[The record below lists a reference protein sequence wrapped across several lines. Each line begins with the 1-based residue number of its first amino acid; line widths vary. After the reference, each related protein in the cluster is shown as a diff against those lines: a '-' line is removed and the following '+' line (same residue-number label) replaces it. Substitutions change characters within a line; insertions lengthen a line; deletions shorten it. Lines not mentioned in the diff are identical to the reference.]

1 MKRISLFV
9 SALFVSVAL
18 PAQTRPTAREAVDA
32 EPRLAVPS
40 YTVYLDDDLQP
51 PARPPKGYEPFYVSH
66 FSRHGSRYQLSRS
79 FYRKYIDLLE
89 RADSAGLLTDL
100 GREARDAMQRLCAGQ
115 KSHSGELSALG
126 AEQHRGIARR
136 MYARFKPL
144 FGRNAEVFAQSS
156 NIMRCAF
163 SMFYFCD
170 GLKECEPALRIRL
183 DAGDGVQNVL
193 RPQERGP
200 LYTRHVDS
208 LWHRHLSEASEWN
221 GRLREWSER
230 QACPQAMSRLIADPE
245 TFEREFGISSFRFT
259 KEVHA
264 RLAFAQNVDVET
276 GELIG
281 RIFSADELWL
291 YHTYCSYQWFNSN
304 ACTDDPVCAMMIS
317 FMRPLVADFI
327 EQADAAVSGSRT
339 GVVDLR
345 FAHDTQFV
353 PLLAA
358 MGFEGC
364 WGGWTD
370 VETVARQWR
379 TSRLVTMAANVQMI
393 LYRSKRGGDVLV
405 RFLIDERDAE
415 LPLPAVSD
423 FFYRWSDVRVYFL
436 QRLAALDD
444 ACRHLLT
451 E

>member
-1 MKRISLFV
+1 MKRILLFI
-9 SALFVSVAL
+9 SALSVSLAL
-18 PAQTRPTAREAVDA
+18 SAQPRQTARETVDA

-40 YTVYLDDDLQP
+40 YTVYLDDDL
-51 PARPPKGYEPFYVSH
+51 PAPAKPPKGYEPFYVSH

-89 RADSAGLLTDL
+89 RADTAGLLTDL
-100 GREARDAMQRLCAGQ
+100 GREALDAMRRLCREQ
-115 KSHSGELSALG
+115 ESRSGELSALG

-136 MYARFKPL
+136 MYANFKPV
-144 FGRNAEVFAQSS
+144 FGRNTEVFAQSS

-163 SMFYFCD
+163 SMFYFCE
-170 GLKECEPALRIRL
+170 GLKECEPTLRMTL
-183 DAGDGVQNVL
+183 AAGDGVQNVL

-200 LYTRHVDS
+200 HYTRRADS
-208 LWHRHLSEASEWN
+208 LWHSHLSDASEWN
-221 GRLREWSER
+221 VRLREWSER
-230 QACPQAMSRLIADPE
+230 QACPQAMSKLIADPE
-245 TFEREFGISSFRFT
+245 TFGRKLGIPSFRFT

-276 GELIG
+276 EELIG

-304 ACTDDPVCAMMIS
+304 ACTDDPVCAIMIS
-317 FMRPLVADFI
+317 FMRPLVEDFI
-327 EQADAAVSGSRT
+327 VRADAAVAGSRT
-339 GVVDLR
+339 GIVDLR

-370 VETVARQWR
+370 IETVARQWR

-393 LYRSKRGGDVLV
+393 LYRKKRSGDVLV
-405 RFLIDERDAE
+405 RFLIDERDAA
-415 LPLPAVSD
+415 LPLPAVAD
-423 FFYRWSDVRVYFL
+423 FFYRWPDVRAYFTD
-436 QRLAALDD
+436 RLAALDD
-444 ACRHLLT
+444 ACRDLLA